1 MSVETEPQM
10 KRTELVSSQ
19 AQSLTKKYQ
28 EAKEILQ
35 LQELKKRNMQA
46 QLGLSLSHW
55 PAKEPYLS
63 DTKKPTTSEVCPSNS
78 IQKTVSFVLQDS
90 EGKIREL
97 ESLIDASE
105 PLTLRELIKLMHSHS
120 ECVWVESPQ
129 GQERSESVGEMMQK
143 LLESLKNQQE
153 VENETMR
160 KSLEKAGDCIRDY
173 EARLVT
179 MEDMLGRVHMQKM
192 ESSFALGCSREDH
205 PDLSQQVELL
215 TSENVA
221 LNQRYQEIVNQLR
234 EADREIDRLKAELCR
249 LRSSQQYPQS
259 NVDQEQEDRETSE
272 KNVYERELYETSQ
285 KLQEALIKLETLGNN
300 LKDTEKR
307 LQLKE
312 ATLRGLGFQ
321 VAESENDGKELDSE
335 TDDLKRQLEV
345 LQSKL
350 SEKDKQLQ
358 NAEQV
363 CRELQSQNAKH
374 EETAR
379 MCSQMLVDVQEEIRT
394 LKEKAGTQGTFG
406 SESGTEIGRQVLMQ
420 KLTNEGVIEEVV
432 EEFESKSK
440 SLNHLL
446 DMLVIGSK
454 TDLSNTAMDTNIL
467 DENQAGMEMFERMI
481 LNKVL
486 AGLEDCQ
493 KGSEVEQTLRNVV
506 ERMLVDSK
514 MLLLM
519 NKLSNLQE
527 LQSDSKPASCTEK
540 SAGYGNALNEETM
553 KSNVLNRLL
562 DDAANPCVMKTLAEV
577 IQKKV
582 ALLNQTASALRERT
596 NEELQSLALN
606 LSSCGSQ
613 RTWSEYV
620 REAIMDI
627 TCMYLVVLQ
636 ILPRTRPLDLS
647 ACANC
652 ADLRAQL
659 ESEKQVMSSVQSPI
673 SVTHIQIEGEPID
686 SLDKAIQ
693 LQDMMAKHK
702 KELRELKE
710 AYEQE
715 AEKLRLEV
723 AKAGETLRMRSEENV
738 KEIDSLT
745 MCMEN
750 LKKKHELERK
760 DLIAHFNQEMEELTD
775 AVGPVEPGID
785 GEPNSTSLKV
795 RIQKLVS
802 RLSELTEEMNL
813 RERDGDVTLLRL
825 KYQKDLENLK
835 VKEFRVLAVL
845 RLY

>member
-1 MSVETEPQM
+1 MV
-10 KRTELVSSQ
+10 
-19 AQSLTKKYQ
+19 
-28 EAKEILQ
+28 
-35 LQELKKRNMQA
+35 
-46 QLGLSLSHW
+46 
-55 PAKEPYLS
+55 
-63 DTKKPTTSEVCPSNS
+63 
-78 IQKTVSFVLQDS
+78 
-90 EGKIREL
+90 
-97 ESLIDASE
+97 
-105 PLTLRELIKLMHSHS
+105 
-120 ECVWVESPQ
+120 
-129 GQERSESVGEMMQK
+129 
-143 LLESLKNQQE
+143 
-153 VENETMR
+153 R
-160 KSLEKAGDCIRDY
+160 KSFEKAGDCIRDY

-179 MEDMLGRVHMQKM
+179 MEDMLGRVHRQKM

-205 PDLSQQVELL
+205 PDLSQQVELIA
-215 TSENVA
+215 SENIA

-259 NVDQEQEDRETSE
+259 NVDQEQDKKETSK
-272 KNVYERELYETSQ
+272 KNVYERELHEKSQ
-285 KLQEALIKLETLGNN
+285 ELQEALIKLETIGNN

-321 VAESENDGKELDSE
+321 VAESDGKELDSE

-345 LQSKL
+345 LGSKL

-358 NAEQV
+358 KAEQV
-363 CRELQSQNAKH
+363 CRELHSQNAKY

-379 MCSQMLVDVQEEIRT
+379 MCSQMLVDVQEEIRM

-406 SESGTEIGRQVLMQ
+406 SEPGTEIGHQELMQ

-432 EEFESKSK
+432 EEFKSKSK

-446 DMLVIGSK
+446 DMLVIGCK
-454 TDLSNTAMDTNIL
+454 TDLSDTGMDTNIL
-467 DENQAGMEMFERMI
+467 DETQAGMEMFERMI
-481 LNKVL
+481 LHKVL

-493 KGSEVEQTLRNVV
+493 KGSEVEQTLRKVV

-514 MLLLM
+514 LLLLM

-527 LQSDSKPASCTEK
+527 LQNDAKPASCTEK
-540 SAGYGNALNEETM
+540 SAGYGNALSEETM
-553 KSNVLNRLL
+553 KSNVLYRLL
-562 DDAANPCVMKTLAEV
+562 NDAANPCVMKTLAEV

-582 ALLNQTASALRERT
+582 VLLNQTASAIRERT
-596 NEELQSLALN
+596 NEELQSLALT
-606 LSSCGSQ
+606 LSICGSQ

-620 REAIMDI
+620 REAIMDV

-652 ADLRAQL
+652 ADLKAQL
-659 ESEKQVMSSVQSPI
+659 ESEKQLMSSVQSPI

-686 SLDKAIQ
+686 SLDKAIL
-693 LQDMMAKHK
+693 LQDTMAKHK

-710 AYEQE
+710 SNEQE

-723 AKAGETLRMRSEENV
+723 AKAGEALRRRSEENV
-738 KEIDSLT
+738 TEIDSLT
-745 MCMEN
+745 VCMEN
-750 LKKKHELERK
+750 LKKQHEVERK

-775 AVGPVEPGID
+775 AVGPAEPGTD
-785 GEPNSTSLKV
+785 SEPNSTSLKV

-802 RLSELTEEMNL
+802 RLSELTEEVNL
-813 RERDGDVTLLRL
+813 RARDGDVTLLRL
-825 KYQKDLENLK
+825 KYQKDLESLK
-835 VKEFRVLAVL
+835 VKEIRVLAVP